1 MFSQPEEREHLIMKK
16 ERAKMKDQ
24 LNILTRPQL
33 IALIVQ
39 KGVGGYS
46 DAIQMTKTE
55 LVDVILTECD
65 GDVFRPTPAS

>member
-1 MFSQPEEREHLIMKK
+1 MKK
-16 ERAKMKDQ
+16 EKMKDQ
-24 LNILTRPQL
+24 LDALTRPQL

-65 GDVFRPTPAS
+65 DDVLNPITA

>member
-1 MFSQPEEREHLIMKK
+1 MQ
-16 ERAKMKDQ
+16 DQ
-24 LNILTRPQL
+24 LNALTRPQL

-65 GDVFRPTPAS
+65 DDVLNPIPA